1 MAESEM
7 LFTRDERLKR
17 ADESVSHRFTRIMR
31 AATSPIGVLTDPPLV
46 ALAEG
51 VIVIIAVTLYNIGV
65 LVKGQLWIIYLL
77 LALPVLAAIG
87 VDMTLRSARAR
98 VVQWLASL
106 PFPVEN
112 MNGLLNGV
120 AQNLLVRFRDEP
132 PPRTELNIELDKVHP
147 DCFALEYDDNEPEVD
162 VRIGVLDNK
171 INPTSA
177 NHRRYRRVQDLV
189 EQALIPLSEKHPIE
203 LVRIA

>member
-1 MAESEM
+1 MAELEKD
-7 LFTRDERLKR
+7 LTRDERVKR
-17 ADESVSHRFTRIMR
+17 ADDSVSHSFTRIMR

-51 VIVIIAVTLYNIGV
+51 VIVIIAVTLYNVGV
-65 LVKGQLWIIYLL
+65 LAKAQLWVVYLV

-87 VDMTLRSARAR
+87 VDMRLRSARAQ
-98 VVQWLASL
+98 VVQWLASV

-120 AQNLLVRFRDEP
+120 AQNLLVRFRGEP
-132 PPRTELNIELDKVHP
+132 PPRTELNVELDKVHP
-147 DCFALEYDDNEPEVD
+147 DCFALEYDANEPEVD

-171 INPTSA
+171 INPTTA
-177 NHRRYRRVQDLV
+177 NHRRYRRVQDLI